1 MNDPHKKTPRQRL
14 RQRLTGGPLIVAPGI
29 YDAFGALL
37 VEQAGY
43 EAAYLTGTG
52 VAAALLGCPDVG
64 ILDLTMMAGHAHHV
78 ASCIDIPLICDAD
91 TCYGN
96 AVNVKRT
103 VEEFEAAGVAAI
115 QIEDQVTPKRNGQL
129 PGVRPVI
136 DFAEAVGKIAAAVAA
151 RRDPDFLI
159 IGRTDAADGL
169 GIEEGIRRA
178 NAYVKAGAD
187 IAFVE
192 MKSGPAMLDNL
203 RRVTAAVAAPF
214 VVNVDAGGALG
225 DLTAGEIAALGVRIG
240 IYPGLARG
248 AAGFAIREA
257 LHALQR
263 NGHTKESR
271 ARMLTSKE
279 FNELL
284 GLAEVDAWEKRFLR

>member
-1 MNDPHKKTPRQRL
+1 MADAHRQTPRQQL
-14 RQRLTGGPLIVAPGI
+14 RQRLTNGPLLVAPGI
-29 YDAFGALL
+29 YDAYGALL

-43 EAAYLTGTG
+43 QAAYLTGTG
-52 VAAALLGCPDVG
+52 VSAALLGCPDVG
-64 ILDLTMMAGHAHHV
+64 ILDLTLMASHAHHV

-96 AVNVKRT
+96 AVNVKHT
-103 VEEFEAAGVAAI
+103 IEEFEAAGVSAV

-136 DFAEAVGKIAAAVAA
+136 SYDEAVGKIEAAVAA

-159 IGRTDAADGL
+159 IARTDAADGL
-169 GIEEGIRRA
+169 GVDEGIRRA
-178 NAYVKAGAD
+178 NAYVAAGAD
-187 IAFVE
+187 VAFVE
-192 MKSGPAMLDNL
+192 MKASRTMLDDI
-203 RRVTAAVAAPF
+203 RRVASAVAAPLF
-214 VVNVDAGGALG
+214 VNVDAGGALG
-225 DLTAGEIAALGVRIG
+225 DLSAAEIEDLGVRIA

-257 LHALQR
+257 LGALQR
-263 NGHTKESR
+263 NGNTKGIR
-271 ARMLTSKE
+271 DRMLTSRE

-284 GLAEVDAWEKRFLR
+284 GLPEVESWERKFLR

>member
-1 MNDPHKKTPRQRL
+1 MASSNKITPRQRL
-14 RQRLTGGPLIVAPGI
+14 RQRLTNGGLVEAPGI

-43 EAAYLTGTG
+43 EAVYLTGTG
-52 VAAALLGCPDVG
+52 VAASLLGCPDVG
-64 ILDLTMMAGHAHHV
+64 ILDLTLMASHAHHV

-96 AVNVKRT
+96 VVNVKRT

-136 DFAEAVGKIAAAVAA
+136 EFGEAVGKIAAAAAA

-169 GIEEGIRRA
+169 GIEEGIKRA

-192 MKSGPAMLDNL
+192 MKSGPTMLDNL
-203 RRVTAAVAAPF
+203 RRVTSEVAAPCF
-214 VVNVDAGGALG
+214 VNVDAGGALG
-225 DLTAGEIAALGVRIG
+225 DLTADQIGELGVRIA

-257 LHALQR
+257 LQTLKR
-263 NGHTKESR
+263 NGNTKEAR
-271 ARMLTSKE
+271 ARMLSSKE

-284 GLAEVDAWEKRFLR
+284 GLPEVEAWEKRFLR

>member
-1 MNDPHKKTPRQRL
+1 M
-14 RQRLTGGPLIVAPGI
+14 
-29 YDAFGALL
+29 
-37 VEQAGY
+37 
-43 EAAYLTGTG
+43 
-52 VAAALLGCPDVG
+52 
-64 ILDLTMMAGHAHHV
+64 
-78 ASCIDIPLICDAD
+78 
-91 TCYGN
+91 
-96 AVNVKRT
+96 
-103 VEEFEAAGVAAI
+103 EEFEAAGVAAI

-136 DFAEAVGKIAAAVAA
+136 AFAEAVGKIAAAVVA
-151 RRDPDFLI
+151 RRDPDVLI

-192 MKSGPAMLDNL
+192 MKNGPAMLDNL

-263 NGHTKESR
+263 NGYTKESR